1 MYSRIK
7 TKAMRYSIPNGIGDY
22 ELPRT
27 EFLLHKVKKIEAQL
41 IAWCKDKKYSQGDS
55 YSVRITASGKWEVS
69 YSNDYPMQHGNGKAY
84 ILTEEEFLFA
94 THNY

>member
-1 MYSRIK
+1 MK
-7 TKAMRYSIPNGIGDY
+7 YSIPHGIGEY

-27 EFLLHKVKKIEAQL
+27 EFLLHKVKEIEKSL
-41 IAWCKDKKYSQGDS
+41 IEWCKKTKYSQGDG
-55 YSVRITASGKWEVS
+55 YSVRITAKGEWEVS

-84 ILTEEEFLFA
+84 ILTKEEFALA